1 MFGDINLTPT
11 IKEYAQI
18 LNFSNEPHK
27 VYFKQRIRDMTTE
40 VTKLLHLDKINQYRT
55 TNRGFK
61 WKLTE
66 TKLKVNKDE
75 GNLGEERYQVVAFP
89 SLVWSYFL

>member
-1 MFGDINLTPT
+1 MFGDIDLTPT

-27 VYFKQRIRDMTTE
+27 VYFRQRIGDMITE
-40 VTKLLHLDKINQYRT
+40 VTKLLHLDKVNQYRM

-61 WKLTE
+61 WKLIE

-75 GNLGEERYQVVAFP
+75 GN
-89 SLVWSYFL
+89 